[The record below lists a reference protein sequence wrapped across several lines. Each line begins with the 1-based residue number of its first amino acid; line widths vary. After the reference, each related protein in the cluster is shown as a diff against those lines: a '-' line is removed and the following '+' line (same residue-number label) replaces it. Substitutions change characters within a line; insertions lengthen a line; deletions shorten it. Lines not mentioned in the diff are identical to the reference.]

1 MKTEARTTS
10 YNLNYKYHIDTL
22 DEIAADPD
30 TILRGVETLF
40 KTEEQSEH
48 AENCALREICAVR
61 IFFDP
66 LFPEQ

>member
-1 MKTEARTTS
+1 MS
-10 YNLNYKYHIDTL
+10 YNLNSKYHIDTL

-30 TILRGVETLF
+30 TILRGVETLL

-48 AENCALREICAVR
+48 EENCTLREICAVR

-66 LFPEQ
+66 LFPGQ